1 MKPSEILLMATDLI
15 SDRGQQYGHHKIMFA
30 RMASRFTNTIDFPIE
45 DYQAALLMVELKLA
59 RIQESPRTHLD
70 SWLDAIAY
78 LALGASLAMDEDEL
92 YV

>member
-30 RMASRFTNTIDFPIE
+30 RMAARFTNTIDFPVE
-45 DYQAALLMVELKLA
+45 DYQAALLMVEVKLA
-59 RIQESPRTHLD
+59 RITESPNHLD
-70 SWLDAIAY
+70 SYLDAICY
-78 LALGASLAMDEDEL
+78 LSIALELQSTGDEL